1 MSWNAATLY
10 DLLPSVYRVR
20 DAEQGYPLR
29 EFLTVLAEQ
38 ARVMEEDV
46 EQLHDN
52 GFVETCA
59 EWVLPYIGD
68 LIGYRT
74 IHGAGTVTNR
84 RAEIANTIAQRRRK
98 GTVVMLEQLARDV
111 TGWTAHA
118 KEFFQILATSQHMDH
133 RRLFN
138 ARSPDLRRW
147 EPLERLNG
155 AFDSI
160 AHHPE
165 AGRIPIGEGRYN
177 IRNVG
182 LFLWRLSAY
191 PLRGARAAPLAGD
204 PRRWFFSPLGANC
217 QLFNPPVPE
226 TQIASLAGPLN
237 VPEPIGRRRLEEHIA
252 DYYPRA
258 LRIVADGVEVPL
270 ADVCSCNL
278 ADAGGAAWA
287 HSPEDVVAIDPV
299 LGRINFPPNLP
310 APRSVIVDFHYGFCA
325 DLGGGSYERADSFL
339 ADLGP
344 VRQISAEAS
353 LQVELD
359 QVEAGGIVEI
369 TDNLSYPGTVGINA
383 DAGRRVELRAANG
396 ARPLVSLPG
405 DLTIIGGD
413 GSEVT
418 LNGLLIAGGAIRVP
432 TGGNELR
439 MLRLRHCT
447 LVPGR
452 TLEPDGTPA
461 QLGAPSLVIEA
472 QNVTVEIERCVLG
485 AIHAHP
491 SVQLNIIDS
500 IVDANLAENVAIAG
514 PDGDSEGP
522 VLRAIATTFVGK
534 IHAAAMMLVSN
545 SIFHSALA
553 ASDPWTSA
561 VHAERRQIG
570 CVRFSFVPSGS
581 RVPRRYRCQ
590 PSLAMAEAQNARRQV
605 NPLVPQAELDA
616 IAAAVAARVVPG
628 WTSLRYG
635 DPGYGQLLH
644 GTPREIRAGADDE
657 SEMGL
662 THLLYQPQREANL
675 RIRLD
680 EYLGVGL
687 EAGLIFET

>member
-1 MSWNAATLY
+1 MSWNAPALY
-10 DLLPSVYRVR
+10 DLLPSVHRVR

-29 EFLTVLAEQ
+29 QFLAVLAEQ
-38 ARVMEEDV
+38 ARVLEEDV
-46 EQLHDN
+46 EQLYDN

-59 EWVLPYIGD
+59 DWVLPYIGD
-68 LIGYRT
+68 LVGYRT
-74 IHGAGTVTNR
+74 IHGAGTVANR
-84 RAEIANTIAQRRRK
+84 RAEIANTIALRRRK

-111 TGWTAHA
+111 TGWVAHA
-118 KEFFQILATSQHMDH
+118 KEFFQILATNQHMDH
-133 RRLFN
+133 ARLFN
-138 ARSPDLRRW
+138 RRSPDLRHW

-155 AFDSI
+155 AFDTI

-165 AGRIPIGEGRYN
+165 VGRIPIGEGRHN
-177 IRNVG
+177 IRNIG
-182 LFLWRLSAY
+182 LFLWRLTAY
-191 PLRGARAAPLAGD
+191 PIRGATAAPLAGD

-226 TQIASLAGPLN
+226 TEIASLAGPLN
-237 VPEPIGRRRLEEHIA
+237 VPEPIGRRRLAAFIG

-258 LRIVADGVEVPL
+258 LRIVADGVEVPV
-270 ADVCSCNL
+270 ANVRGCNL
-278 ADAGGAAWA
+278 ADAGGGAWA
-287 HSPEDVVAIDPV
+287 HAPQNVVAIDPV

-325 DLGGGSYERADSFL
+325 DLGGGNYERADSFL

-344 VRQISAEAS
+344 VRQVAAGAA
-353 LQVELD
+353 LQLELD

-369 TDNLSYPGTVGINA
+369 SDSLTYAGAVAINP
-383 DAGRRVELRAANG
+383 DPGRRIELRADNG
-396 ARPLVSLPG
+396 QRPLVSLPG
-405 DLTIIGGD
+405 DLVITGGD

-418 LNGLLIAGGAIRVP
+418 LNGLVVSGGAIRIP
-432 TGGNELR
+432 AAGNALR

-447 LVPGR
+447 IVPGR
-452 TLEPDGTPA
+452 SLNADGSPA
-461 QLGAPSLVIEA
+461 QPAAPALVIE
-472 QNVTVEIERCVLG
+472 QRDVTVEIERCILG

-491 SVQLNIIDS
+491 SVQLSIIDS
-500 IVDANLAENVAIAG
+500 IVDANAPENVAFAG
-514 PDGDSEGP
+514 PAGTGEGP

-534 IHAAAMMLVSN
+534 VHAAAMMLVSN
-545 SIFHSALA
+545 SIFSSALA
-553 ASDPWTSA
+553 AGDAWTA
-561 VHAERRQIG
+561 PVRAERRQIG

-581 RVPRRYRCQ
+581 RAPRRYRCQ
-590 PSLAMAEAQNARRQV
+590 PSLAIAEAQNARKQI
-605 NPLVPQAELDA
+605 NPLVSQPELDA
-616 IAAAVAARVVPG
+616 IAMAAIDRVVPS

-644 GTPREIRAGADDE
+644 AAPREIRTGADDE
-657 SEMGL
+657 SEMGM
-662 THLLYQPQREANL
+662 THLLFQPQREANL